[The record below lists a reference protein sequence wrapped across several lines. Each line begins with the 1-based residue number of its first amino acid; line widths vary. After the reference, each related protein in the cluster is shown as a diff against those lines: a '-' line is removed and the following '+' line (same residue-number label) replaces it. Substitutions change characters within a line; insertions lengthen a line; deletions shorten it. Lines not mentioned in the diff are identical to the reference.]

1 MRLGRELTLGLR
13 IELQLELRLG
23 FMAGIRVLIRNRVL
37 VSSTALPGNAIEGR
51 LEIDLGLN
59 LELG

>member
-1 MRLGRELTLGLR
+1 
-13 IELQLELRLG
+13 
-23 FMAGIRVLIRNRVL
+23 MAGIRVLIRAL

-51 LEIDLGLN
+51 LEIDLGLD